1 MTRRVLIGFL
11 FVLGLLGQALLG
23 QTTSGQT
30 TDEDYKVYTDSPRLF
45 LRPQRARLLKRER
58 ERESIRWRQFDS
70 LTAGG
75 ALMPEPGFAYGLY
88 YFVTGDATYG
98 KKAAEWA
105 TSPSGTDARQLALI
119 YDWCQSALSP
129 AQKSNIFN
137 KLKRIALQTGLPK
150 NTLVARD
157 RVLAATAIATEEPE
171 LAERCNRLT
180 VRDWFRGKVV
190 PSLKEGV
197 NLVGRDDMHLLYEIM
212 HVLRDNT
219 SIDLREDAKEVFK
232 DLPVWHLLSHYPAT
246 YPGAENEYRIPVY
259 TGAGEPDLKVAML
272 SRTAELMM
280 VSYDNNALESQY
292 MQGWLMQD
300 RFLLRSTLGIPY
312 EFMWAN
318 PYQPGLPYFKLN
330 PFFHD
335 KNRGILF
342 VRSSWEDDARWFG
355 YFEGQI
361 QLFEDGQVRKAKLD
375 AFEKPFQ
382 MGGSVIQAAH
392 DVNQFKAGSEEGPSA
407 VFFLGLK
414 PRELAEVEVDDEEME
429 EVAADPGGILVL
441 QFHSQPPTGVRMRR
455 MGVKTPNGAGPTG
468 R

>member
-1 MTRRVLIGFL
+1 MARVAMLGL
-11 FVLGLLGQALLG
+11 MLVLGLLGQ
-23 QTTSGQT
+23 SS
-30 TDEDYKVYTDSPRLF
+30 DEDFKIYTESPRLY
-45 LRPQRARLLKRER
+45 LRAQRARLVKREK
-58 ERESIRWRQFDS
+58 ERDSIRWRQFNQLVD
-70 LTAGG
+70 GG
-75 ALMPEPGFAYGLY
+75 APMPEPGFAYALY
-88 YFVTGDATYG
+88 YFVTGDLSYARRAIEWG
-98 KKAAEWA
+98 AAPA
-105 TSPSGTDARQLALI
+105 AADVGQLAVV
-119 YDWCQSALSP
+119 YDWCQAAMTP
-129 AQKSNIFN
+129 PQKSAIFN
-137 KLKRIALQTGLPK
+137 KLKRVASATGLPK
-150 NTLVARD
+150 NTLAARD
-157 RVLAATAIATEEPE
+157 RVLAATAISTEEPE
-171 LAERCNRLT
+171 LAERSNRLT

-197 NLVGRDDMHLLYEIM
+197 NLIGRDEMHLLYQIM

-246 YPGAENEYRIPVY
+246 YPTPENEYRIPVY
-259 TGAGEPDLKVAML
+259 TGTGEPDIRVATL
-272 SRTAELMM
+272 SRAAEMMM
-280 VSYDNNALESQY
+280 VAYDNNAIESQY

-300 RFLLRSTLGIPY
+300 RYLLRSTFGIPY
-312 EFMWAN
+312 EFLWAN

-382 MGGSVIQAAH
+382 MGESVIRAAH
-392 DVNQFKAGSEEGPSA
+392 DKDSFKAGSEEGPSA

-414 PRELAEVEVDDEEME
+414 PREVLEVEADDEEME
-429 EVAADPGGILVL
+429 EVTADPGGILVL
-441 QFHSQPPTGVRMRR
+441 QYHPQPPMGVRMRR
-455 MGVKTPNGAGPTG
+455 LGIVRPANVAGSNG

>member
-1 MTRRVLIGFL
+1 MCMRSPWKRV
-11 FVLGLLGQALLG
+11 AA
-23 QTTSGQT
+23 QTDVPRT
-30 TDEDYKVYTDSPRLF
+30 T
-45 LRPQRARLLKRER
+45 
-58 ERESIRWRQFDS
+58 
-70 LTAGG
+70 
-75 ALMPEPGFAYGLY
+75 
-88 YFVTGDATYG
+88 
-98 KKAAEWA
+98 
-105 TSPSGTDARQLALI
+105 LA
-119 YDWCQSALSP
+119 
-129 AQKSNIFN
+129 
-137 KLKRIALQTGLPK
+137 
-150 NTLVARD
+150 ARD

-171 LAERCNRLT
+171 LAERSNRLT

-197 NLVGRDDMHLLYEIM
+197 NLIGRDEMHLLYEIM

-219 SIDLREDAKEVFK
+219 SIDLREDAKDVFK

-246 YPGAENEYRIPVY
+246 YPTAENEYRIPVY
-259 TGAGEPDLKVAML
+259 TGSGEPDLKAATL

-280 VSYDNNALESQY
+280 VAYDNNAIESQY

-300 RFLLRSTLGIPY
+300 RYLLRSTLGISY
-312 EFMWAN
+312 EYLWAN

-361 QLFEDGQVRKAKLD
+361 QLFEDGQVRKAKLE

-382 MGGSVIQAAH
+382 MGSSVIQAAH
-392 DVNQFKAGSEEGPSA
+392 GTDRFKAGSEDGPSA

-414 PRELAEVEVDDEEME
+414 PKELMEIEVDDEEME
-429 EVAADPGGILVL
+429 QVTADPGGILVL
-441 QFHSQPPTGVRMRR
+441 PFHPQPPTGVRTRR
-455 MGVKTPNGAGPTG
+455 LGIK
-468 R
+468 

>member
-1 MTRRVLIGFL
+1 MVRVAIFGLL
-11 FVLGLLGQALLG
+11 MVLGVVGQSPVKQGPDPSA
-23 QTTSGQT
+23 QAS
-30 TDEDYKVYTDSPRLF
+30 DEDYKIYTDAPRLF

-58 ERESIRWRQFDS
+58 ERDSIRWRQFQLLVD
-70 LTAGG
+70 GG
-75 ALMPEPGFAYGLY
+75 APMPEPGFAYALY
-88 YFVTGDATYG
+88 SFVTGDVSYA
-98 KKAAEWA
+98 KKAIDWG
-105 TSPSGTDARQLALI
+105 TSPAALDVRQLAVI
-119 YDWCQSALSP
+119 YDWCQAALSP
-129 AQKSNIFN
+129 AQKVIIFN
-137 KLKRIALQTGLPK
+137 KLKRVASETDVPK
-150 NTLVARD
+150 STRAARD

-190 PSLKEGV
+190 PSLKQGV
-197 NLVGRDDMHLLYEIM
+197 NLIGRDEMHLLYEMM

-246 YPGAENEYRIPVY
+246 FPTPENEFRIPVY
-259 TGAGEPDLKVAML
+259 TGTGEPDLKVATL
-272 SRTAELMM
+272 SRAAELMM

-300 RFLLRSTLGIPY
+300 RFLLRSTFGTPY

-361 QLFEDGQVRKAKLD
+361 QLFEDGQVRKAKLE

-382 MGGSVIQAAH
+382 MGASVIQAAH
-392 DVNQFKAGSEEGPSA
+392 ASDRFTAGSEDAPSA

-414 PRELAEVEVDDEEME
+414 PREVMEIEVDDQEME
-429 EVAADPGGILVL
+429 EGLADPGGILVL
-441 QFHSQPPTGVRMRR
+441 QFHAQPPTGVRTRR
-455 MGVKTPNGAGPTG
+455 VGVKLA